1 MINSAKIKTGLFFGS
16 FNPVHIGHMALA
28 NYILEYS
35 DLSEIWFI
43 VTPSNPLKKSKDLVD
58 ENLRL
63 EMVKI
68 AIADEPRF
76 SVNDIEFFMPRPS
89 YTIDTL
95 FALKEKN
102 PERQFSIIIGSDNLV
117 HFEKWKNPEVI
128 ITTFDVIVYPRPGFD
143 ALSAKYFREKVSLI
157 DAPLLDISSTL
168 IRDAIAEKKSMR
180 FLVPC
185 GVYEFI
191 LKQDLYS
198 GL

>member
-1 MINSAKIKTGLFFGS
+1 MLDSAKIKTGLFFGS

-43 VTPSNPLKKSKDLVD
+43 VTPSNPLKESQDLAD

-68 AIADEPRF
+68 AIVDEPRF
-76 SVNDIEFFMPRPS
+76 SVNDIEFSMPRPS

-95 FALKEKN
+95 FALKEKH
-102 PERQFSIIIGSDNLV
+102 PDRQFSIIIGSDNLV
-117 HFEKWKNPEVI
+117 HLEKWKNPEVI
-128 ITTFDVIVYPRPGFD
+128 ITTFNVIVYPRPGFD
-143 ALSAKYFREKVSLI
+143 AGTAKYFRDNVSLI

-168 IRDAIAEKKSMR
+168 IRDAVAEKKSMR

-191 LKQDLYS
+191 LNHNLYR
-198 GL
+198 G